1 MSQDTLST
9 PHSTF
14 SDFDY
19 RMMSRALQLAAR
31 GLYTTHPNP
40 RVGCVIVQGERIVG
54 EGWHQ
59 VAGQGHAEVNALRM
73 AGEAAKGAT
82 VYVTLEPCAHYGRT
96 PPCAEGLVNAGVGR
110 VIGAMQDPN
119 PKVSGGGYGRLRAAG
134 IEALS
139 GLLAEQAEALNP
151 GFLKRMRNGVPWVR
165 VKSGVSQ
172 DARTAMASGESQWI
186 TSAPA
191 RADVQRLRARS
202 EAIITGVETV
212 LADDPSLTVR
222 LDAWPSGEASPWGW
236 PAGFAPLQPLR
247 VVLDTHLRIPV
258 TARLLREPGH
268 TLIVHG
274 ASNPEREAALSAA
287 GARLLKMPLDKGQI
301 ALLPLLEWLAQ
312 QEVNEVLV
320 EAGPT
325 VAGSF
330 IAAGLADEW
339 VVYQAPCL
347 LGSEARPALQL
358 PGMTT
363 MAQKVSLHLMDVRQI
378 GPDLRMTYRL

>member
-1 MSQDTLST
+1 MSHDMPSASA
-9 PHSTF
+9 PVV
-14 SDFDY
+14 SDFDF

-59 VAGQGHAEVNALRM
+59 IAGQGHAEVNALRM
-73 AGEAAKGAT
+73 AGEAARGAT
-82 VYVTLEPCAHYGRT
+82 VYVTLEPCAHHGRT
-96 PPCAEGLVNAGVGR
+96 PPCAEGLVHAGVRR

-134 IEALS
+134 IETVS
-139 GLLAEQAEALNP
+139 GLLSQQAEDLNP
-151 GFLKRMRNGVPWVR
+151 GFLKRMRNGTPWVR
-165 VKSGVSQ
+165 VKSGISQ

-191 RADVQRLRARS
+191 RADVQRWRARS

-212 LADDPSLTVR
+212 LADDPALTVR
-222 LDAWPSGEASPWGW
+222 LDAWPQGEASPWGW
-236 PAGFAPLQPLR
+236 PAGFAPMQPLR
-247 VVLDTHLRIPV
+247 VVLDTHLRTPV
-258 TARLLREPGH
+258 TARILREPGN
-268 TLIVHG
+268 TVIVHG
-274 ASNPEREAALSAA
+274 KTNAEREAALMAV
-287 GARLLKMPLDKGQI
+287 GARLLTLPEDQGRI
-301 ALLPLLEWLAQ
+301 ALRPLLEWLAQ

-325 VAGSF
+325 VAGNF
-330 IAAGLADEW
+330 ISAGLADEW

-358 PGMTT
+358 PGMST

-378 GPDLRMTYRL
+378 GPDLRMIYRL